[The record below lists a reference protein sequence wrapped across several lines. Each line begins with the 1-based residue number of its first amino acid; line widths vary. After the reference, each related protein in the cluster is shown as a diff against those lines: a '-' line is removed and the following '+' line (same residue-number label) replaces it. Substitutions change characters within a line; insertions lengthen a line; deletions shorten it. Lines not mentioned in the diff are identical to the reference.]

1 MKSLKKKRRVQ
12 IIVAAAVALALAAV
26 LIGYGFRDGINLYR
40 APSQMAENQPEA
52 GEVFRLG
59 GLVETGTLTRGASET
74 VTFKVTDGGASIPV
88 RFTGVLPDLFAEGQG
103 MIGTG
108 AMEGDTFVASEILA
122 KHDENYMPP
131 EVSSALEKTGMLKH
145 YEDGQKEAR
154 K

>member
-40 APSQMAENQPEA
+40 APSQMAENPPEA

-74 VTFKVTDGGASIPV
+74 VTFKVTDGGTGDNDLDINSVIKDPGGVAINKAAPV
-88 RFTGVLPDLFAEGQG
+88 A
-103 MIGTG
+103 G
-108 AMEGDTFVASEILA
+108 ATTPVPTLGDAARSLLA
-122 KHDENYMPP
+122 LMLAGAA
-131 EVSSALEKTGMLKH
+131 ALVFRR
-145 YEDGQKEAR
+145 QR
-154 K
+154 R

>member
-40 APSQMAENQPEA
+40 APSQMAENPPTA

-74 VTFKVTDGGASIPV
+74 VTFKVTDGGTGDNDLDVNSVIKDPGGVAINKAGPV
-88 RFTGVLPDLFAEGQG
+88 S
-103 MIGTG
+103 G
-108 AMEGDTFVASEILA
+108 ATTPVPTLGDAARSLLA
-122 KHDENYMPP
+122 LLLAGAA
-131 EVSSALEKTGMLKH
+131 ALVFRR
-145 YEDGQKEAR
+145 QR
-154 K
+154 R